1 MVDRTGREFG
11 TSAPAGYVGD
21 YLRNTIFPAIGGNLN
36 RYYQNMGKADST
48 PFTYSGE
55 RIAGFD
61 PRETY
66 GMQLSDEAIGNYR
79 NFINASTRGLGEA
92 NRTAGAAAGV
102 GSQYLSDSARE
113 GAGYI
118 REGTDAG
125 RALTDEA
132 SNMYRGLGAS
142 FDPSSYSSYM
152 NPYTDEVINRTL
164 GDIRDQTN
172 LSRDASRAQAVT
184 GGAFGGS
191 RGRITEADIERG
203 GLRSMGDAAGSLR
216 AQGYSNA
223 MDRAYQ
229 EFGRG
234 QNEKTQIAGALGG
247 LGQQTY
253 GMGLGTGQGLYGLG
267 SGAGQGIAG
276 IGQNLASTYGST
288 AGAMSGLGTQ
298 FANLSAADIDRIM
311 NMGGMG
317 RARNQAGLDLDY
329 SNFVGE
335 YNMPNT
341 VLGNTISA
349 VGAAGPMAGG
359 FSYAGANPTADLA
372 SGFGSNFFPSTGGI
386 GSYGTTGTGTGT
398 LGGYTG
404 GVYNNTYGSNMPV

>member
-21 YLRNTIFPAIGGNLN
+21 YLRNTIFPAIGGNFN

-66 GMQLSDEAIGNYR
+66 GMQLSDEAVGNYR

-102 GSQYLSDSARE
+102 GSQYLQEASN
-113 GAGYI
+113 
-118 REGTDAG
+118 AG

-247 LGQQTY
+247 LGQQAY
-253 GMGLGTGQGLYGLG
+253 GMGL
-267 SGAGQGIAG
+267 GAGQGIAG

>member
-1 MVDRTGREFG
+1 
-11 TSAPAGYVGD
+11 
-21 YLRNTIFPAIGGNLN
+21 
-36 RYYQNMGKADST
+36 
-48 PFTYSGE
+48 
-55 RIAGFD
+55 
-61 PRETY
+61 
-66 GMQLSDEAIGNYR
+66 
-79 NFINASTRGLGEA
+79 
-92 NRTAGAAAGV
+92 
-102 GSQYLSDSARE
+102 
-113 GAGYI
+113 
-118 REGTDAG
+118 
-125 RALTDEA
+125 
-132 SNMYRGLGAS
+132 
-142 FDPSSYSSYM
+142 
-152 NPYTDEVINRTL
+152 
-164 GDIRDQTN
+164 
-172 LSRDASRAQAVT
+172 
-184 GGAFGGS
+184 
-191 RGRITEADIERG
+191 
-203 GLRSMGDAAGSLR
+203 
-216 AQGYSNA
+216 

-234 QNEKTQIAGALGG
+234 QDEKTQIAGALGG

-253 GMGLGTGQGLYGLG
+253 GMGLGAGQGLFNLG

-276 IGQNLASTYGST
+276 IGQNLAGTYGAS
-288 AGAMSGLGTQ
+288 ASAMSGLGTQ
-298 FANLSAADIDRIM
+298 FANLSSADIDRIM

-372 SGFGSNFFPSTGGI
+372 SGFGSNFFPSTAGI

>member
-79 NFINASTRGLGEA
+79 NFIDASTRGLGEA

-102 GSQYLSDSARE
+102 GSQYLQEANN
-113 GAGYI
+113 
-118 REGTDAG
+118 AG

-142 FDPSSYSSYM
+142 FDPSSYSAYM

-234 QNEKTQIAGALGG
+234 QNEKGVIAGALGG
-247 LGQQTY
+247 LGQQAY
-253 GMGLGTGQGLYGLG
+253 GMGLGTGQG
-267 SGAGQGIAG
+267 IAG
-276 IGQNLASTYGST
+276 LGQNLAGTYGST

-298 FANLSAADIDRIM
+298 FANLSSADIDRIM

-372 SGFGSNFFPSTGGI
+372 SGFGSNFFPSTAGI